1 MWWSCKNQKPAKT
14 KNLGVCGGPARES
27 ELCSWGQS
35 GQDGSWRY
43 SQVFCLFFGDF
54 ILKNKNKEISSF
66 EVLRGFR

>member
-43 SQVFCLFFGDF
+43 SQVFCLFVCLF
-54 ILKNKNKEISSF
+54 
-66 EVLRGFR
+66 VLW